1 MGRKAKLKHQRHQPQ
16 TSQPQSEPTP
26 LDTTD
31 FVKDLEKK
39 GYGFKESKT
48 APEIPQH
55 QIKPQL

>member
-16 TSQPQSEPTP
+16 TPKPQPESVP

-31 FVKDLEKK
+31 FVQDLQQQ
-39 GYGFKESKT
+39 GYQFKESVT
-48 APEIPQH
+48 APEIPQD

>member
-16 TSQPQSEPTP
+16 APKPKSESVP

-31 FVKDLEKK
+31 FVKDLQQQ
-39 GYGFKESKT
+39 GYGFKEGKT